1 VSRILITGGAGFIG
15 TNLATRLT
23 QEGHQVIVVD
33 DLSSGYE
40 QFIPKGAI
48 FIKGGIESDTT
59 LSKCFEYSPEYVVH
73 LAALFA
79 NQNSVDHPDKD
90 LSVNGLG
97 TVKVLEWS
105 KKSHVKKVLY
115 SSSSCVYGNK
125 EVMSEHDIDF
135 HLDTPYAITK
145 LLGEYYARFW
155 STYHNLNI
163 VSVRLFNV
171 YGPGDFPGMYRSV
184 VPNFIRLA
192 MNGRPLIITGTG
204 NETRDFCYIDDTV
217 DGICRALFNRT
228 KKGEI
233 FNIATGRESR
243 IIDVASYINKYCNN
257 TAEIIFQD
265 RRDWDSVIHRQ
276 ANIDK
281 ITKILGFSAKTDL
294 DIGMKKTCDWMM
306 KNT

>member
-1 VSRILITGGAGFIG
+1 
-15 TNLATRLT
+15 
-23 QEGHQVIVVD
+23 
-33 DLSSGYE
+33 
-40 QFIPKGAI
+40 
-48 FIKGGIESDTT
+48 
-59 LSKCFEYSPEYVVH
+59 
-73 LAALFA
+73 
-79 NQNSVDHPDKD
+79 
-90 LSVNGLG
+90 
-97 TVKVLEWS
+97 
-105 KKSHVKKVLY
+105 
-115 SSSSCVYGNK
+115 
-125 EVMSEHDIDF
+125 
-135 HLDTPYAITK
+135 
-145 LLGEYYARFW
+145 
-155 STYHNLNI
+155 
-163 VSVRLFNV
+163 
-171 YGPGDFPGMYRSV
+171 
-184 VPNFIRLA
+184 

>member
-1 VSRILITGGAGFIG
+1 MSRILITGGAGFIG

-281 ITKILGFSAKTDL
+281 ITKILGFSSFNSPPPML
-294 DIGMKKTCDWMM
+294 IVILPPF
-306 KNT
+306 